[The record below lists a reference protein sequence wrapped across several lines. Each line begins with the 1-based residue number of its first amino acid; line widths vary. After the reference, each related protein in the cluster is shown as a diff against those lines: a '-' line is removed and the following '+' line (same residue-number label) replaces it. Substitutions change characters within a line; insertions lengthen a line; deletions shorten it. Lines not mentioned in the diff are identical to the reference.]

1 MSRNE
6 VSGDKVLTKMLGI
19 VFIIRSESQA
29 YNKVVSIKS
38 KSKYNPNKSKDNP
51 NKSKDNPNKSK
62 DKIIR

>member
-1 MSRNE
+1 MSRLMLSHISMSRNE

-38 KSKYNPNKSKDNP
+38 KSKYNPNKSKD
-51 NKSKDNPNKSK
+51 
-62 DKIIR
+62 KIIR